1 MAKRKKDDEYRTFQD
16 EWTEEFAFVER
27 AGSAVCLICNDK
39 ITSLKRSNVK
49 RHFDT
54 RHATFASKYP
64 AGDSRK
70 KACQE
75 LLSRVQASQQQ
86 LRVWTRQGDYNS
98 ASFAG
103 SLAIVR
109 NGKPFTDGEYAKTF
123 MLDVANELFD
133 DLPNKDKIIKRI
145 QDMPLSARTVHDRT
159 IVMANKVEET
169 QVKDINAAPFFSLAL
184 DESTDMCDR
193 QFGEVMSLV
202 IRVINFIVAR
212 ALNDRQFKTLLDEVN
227 NYPGLLLHS
236 NVRWLSRGK
245 VLSRFAACLNEI
257 RTFLEMKGV
266 GHPELADTEWL
277 LKFYYLVDLTE
288 HLNQLNVKM
297 QGIGNTVL
305 SLQQAVFAFENK
317 LELFITDLET
327 GRLLH
332 FEKLSQFKDA
342 CTASEPIQNLDLHQL
357 AGCTS
362 SLLQSF
368 KARFG
373 EFREHTRLFKFITH
387 PNECSLNTADLN
399 YIPGVSVRDFEA
411 EVADLKASDMWV
423 NKFKS
428 LNEDL
433 ERITRQKAELAS
445 KHMWTEMK
453 KLQPEDQLILKTWNA
468 LPVTYHTLQRMK
480 KELLKK
486 IIETKSKIAV
496 LADESTSVG
505 HKSTLIV
512 FLKASVDGDM
522 EPIAFPLDLVELDS
536 MSAAHIKEQIMG
548 CLLKNGF
555 TVELLR
561 EILIGFCSDGASVML
576 GVKSGVGKLLQD
588 DFPGIILWHCLN
600 HRLELAVD
608 QALDVTGGTKDFQAF
623 MDSLYSLYSQ
633 SPKNMRQLSE
643 CAHNLDIAL
652 RRIGKVFSVGWVA
665 SSWRAVSAVWQSYP
679 ALAQHFRE
687 ASEDDTRDSRERAK
701 FKGLLSKLCSI
712 NFLKSLALMADV
724 LTELKNLSEILQNR
738 KTTLPKAHDIMTT
751 YVKCIESFNRYP
763 GQHAVDASQAEE
775 VMEFKG
781 RS

>member
-98 ASFAG
+98 PSFAG

-453 KLQPEDQLILKTWNA
+453 KLQPEDQLILKTCNA
-468 LPVTYHTLQRMK
+468 LPVTYHTLQRRFG
-480 KELLKK
+480 
-486 IIETKSKIAV
+486 AV
-496 LADESTSVG
+496 AGDNSVQR
-505 HKSTLIV
+505 
-512 FLKASVDGDM
+512 
-522 EPIAFPLDLVELDS
+522 P
-536 MSAAHIKEQIMG
+536 
-548 CLLKNGF
+548 
-555 TVELLR
+555 
-561 EILIGFCSDGASVML
+561 
-576 GVKSGVGKLLQD
+576 
-588 DFPGIILWHCLN
+588 
-600 HRLELAVD
+600 
-608 QALDVTGGTKDFQAF
+608 
-623 MDSLYSLYSQ
+623 
-633 SPKNMRQLSE
+633 
-643 CAHNLDIAL
+643 
-652 RRIGKVFSVGWVA
+652 
-665 SSWRAVSAVWQSYP
+665 
-679 ALAQHFRE
+679 
-687 ASEDDTRDSRERAK
+687 
-701 FKGLLSKLCSI
+701 
-712 NFLKSLALMADV
+712 
-724 LTELKNLSEILQNR
+724 
-738 KTTLPKAHDIMTT
+738 
-751 YVKCIESFNRYP
+751 
-763 GQHAVDASQAEE
+763 
-775 VMEFKG
+775 
-781 RS
+781 